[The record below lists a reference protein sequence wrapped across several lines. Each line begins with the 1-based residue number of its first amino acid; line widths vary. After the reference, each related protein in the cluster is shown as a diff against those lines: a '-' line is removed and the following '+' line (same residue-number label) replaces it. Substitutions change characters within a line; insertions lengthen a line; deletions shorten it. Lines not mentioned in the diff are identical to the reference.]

1 MSLVMFDM
9 PETPKCCTWAEPGA
23 RKYCPAFD
31 PYLHMCRVLNDYPP
45 YNEHCDERS
54 AKCPIVDVLP
64 VRLGTQ
70 VWRVMSDTI
79 EEGKVSMLQQKADGT
94 WKFRVSLPGSGG
106 VCDYKMS
113 EIGKCEDYS
122 IHLSKAMAERAL
134 LRLSRRV
141 EE

>member
-9 PETPKCCTWAEPGA
+9 PAPPKSCHWIEDGQ
-23 RKYCPAFD
+23 RMYCPAFNVFENR
-31 PYLHMCRVLNDYPP
+31 CNVLNDFVP
-45 YNEHCDERS
+45 YS
-54 AKCPIVDVLP
+54 ARLSRTASKCLIVDVLP

-70 VWRVMSDTI
+70 VWQVSDTI
-79 EEGKVSMLQQKADGT
+79 RKGKVSMLQQKADGT
-94 WKFRVSLPGSGG
+94 WKFRVSFPGSGS
-106 VCDYKMS
+106 VYDYKMS
-113 EIGKCEDYS
+113 EIGKCEDCS